1 MMTITYY
8 PQNPIEREAVDRIRQ
23 EAQRHLDE
31 LNALIKELGYWSKD
45 EKFVNLS
52 LTLKFEEKV
61 EDWEEDGRMLWTHQK
76 IDNGLHVAEP
86 LRIDGPIQDVDNGD
100 FPEPLD
106 EDIPF

>member
-8 PQNPIEREAVDRIRQ
+8 PQNLIEREAVDRIRQ

-31 LNALIKELGYWSKD
+31 LTALIKELGYWSKD
-45 EKFVNLS
+45 EKFITLG
-52 LTLKFEEKV
+52 LTIKFE
-61 EDWEEDGRMLWTHQK
+61 DTPEEEEREGRMLWTHMS

-86 LRIDGPIQDVDNGD
+86 LRIDGPVQDVDNGD

-106 EDIPF
+106 EDFPF